1 MDTWNSKRE
10 IVNFNATIE
19 ILILGSTIEN
29 SGDALDESHMPLGW
43 PLSIDGAVRQNCSH
57 KKATIQALMQEQTIP
72 ANVASA
78 HDHKTLQAAHSC
90 LNSLR
95 IRLEA
100 HVNTVEQSVIQR
112 QLSLV
117 STLEHGC
124 PQTTDTQAVPL
135 SESSV
140 PPRFQI
146 SAHLDQPAHRSH
158 QAGELGR

>member
-1 MDTWNSKRE
+1 MQGP
-10 IVNFNATIE
+10 IILANFA
-19 ILILGSTIEN
+19 G
-29 SGDALDESHMPLGW
+29 
-43 PLSIDGAVRQNCSH
+43 
-57 KKATIQALMQEQTIP
+57 
-72 ANVASA
+72 A
-78 HDHKTLQAAHSC
+78 HDYRTLNAAYSC

-124 PQTTDTQAVPL
+124 LQTPDTQAVPQ

-140 PPRFQI
+140 SPRFQT
-146 SAHLDQPAHRSH
+146 SNHLEHPVHRSH